1 MSNHLLFAVENHIAT
16 LTINRPDRR
25 NAISL
30 EMISLFHHN
39 LDQALADS
47 TIKVLCLSATGSHVF
62 CAGAD
67 LGAELLEADT
77 AITGLSGPEK
87 YAELL
92 KRMLAF
98 PKPIVAKVN
107 APCLA
112 GGLGLMLAC
121 DIVIASEAV
130 FFQTPEIN
138 VGIFPYM
145 VGALLA
151 QNIPW
156 KTTLDMALTGKK
168 ILAPEAERIGLVS
181 RCVKTEQLNQEVD
194 KVLTGLCQKSPL
206 GLKMGKEAF
215 MNMKDMP
222 VDEGLDYLCK
232 TLLSAIK
239 TKDAR
244 EGMLAFLQKRSP
256 KFTGE

>member
-1 MSNHLLFAVENHIAT
+1 MSNHLLFAVENHVAT
-16 LTINRPDRR
+16 LTINRPERR

-30 EMISLFHHN
+30 EMISLFHHH
-39 LDQALADS
+39 LDQAQADP
-47 TIKVLCLSATGSHVF
+47 TIKVLCLSAAGSHVF

-67 LGAELLEADT
+67 LGAELLDAEK
-77 AITGLSGPEK
+77 TGPSGPEK
-87 YAELL
+87 YAALL
-92 KRMLAF
+92 KRMLVF
-98 PKPIVAKVN
+98 PKPTVAKVN

-121 DIVIASEAV
+121 DIIIASEAA

-151 QNIPW
+151 QNVPW

-168 ILAPEAERIGLVS
+168 IAAQEAERLGLVS
-181 RCVKTEQLNQEVD
+181 RCVKPEQLDQEVD

-215 MNMKDMP
+215 MHMKEMP
-222 VDEGLDYLCK
+222 VNEGLDYLCQA
-232 TLLSAIK
+232 LLSAVK

>member
-1 MSNHLLFAVENHIAT
+1 MNDHLLLTVENHVAT
-16 LTINRPDRR
+16 LTINRPERR

-30 EMISLFHHN
+30 EMISLFHRY
-39 LDQALADS
+39 LDQTLTNPNVRS
-47 TIKVLCLSATGSHVF
+47 LCLSAAGSQVF

-67 LGAELLEADT
+67 LGNMST
-77 AITGLSGPEK
+77 TGEDPPGPQQ

-92 KRMLAF
+92 KRMVIF
-98 PKPIVAKVN
+98 PKPIVAKVH

-121 DIVIASEAV
+121 DLIIASRSA
-130 FFQTPEIN
+130 FFQTPEVN

-156 KTTLDMALTGKK
+156 KKTMDMALTGRKVD
-168 ILAPEAERIGLVS
+168 ATEAEHIGLVS
-181 RCVKTEQLNQEVD
+181 RCLEPKQLDQEVD
-194 KVLTGLCQKSPL
+194 KILADLCQKSPL
-206 GLKMGKEAF
+206 GLKMGKKAF
-215 MNMKDMP
+215 GDMTEMP
-222 VDEGLDYLCK
+222 LEEGLDYLCK
-232 TLLSAIK
+232 ALLSAIK

-244 EGMLAFLQKRSP
+244 EGMLAFLQKRKP
-256 KFTGE
+256 EFIGE